1 MTNDS
6 KDRHVAA
13 AAVKAHAQ
21 VIVTLNLKDFQASS
35 LTEWGIE
42 ARHPDQFLMDLY
54 EIDPGTVAS
63 RLHEQAGTI
72 GRSLQDLLNT
82 LRVGVPNFAA
92 TVASGKD
99 GGL

>member
-35 LTEWGIE
+35 LTEWG
-42 ARHPDQFLMDLY
+42 
-54 EIDPGTVAS
+54 
-63 RLHEQAGTI
+63 
-72 GRSLQDLLNT
+72 
-82 LRVGVPNFAA
+82 LRRAIRTSF
-92 TVASGKD
+92 
-99 GGL
+99 

>member
-1 MTNDS
+1 LTEQIQFHFPEAQVDGYEKLTALMTNDS

-13 AAVKAHAQ
+13 AAVRAHAQ

-42 ARHPDQFLMDLY
+42 ARHPEQFLMDLY
-54 EIDPGTVAS
+54 EIDPDTVA
-63 RLHEQAGTI
+63 
-72 GRSLQDLLNT
+72 
-82 LRVGVPNFAA
+82 
-92 TVASGKD
+92 D